1 MAQKTE
7 EPDKK
12 GIIPVSHVRLVYIS
26 DDGMYVRQLIRVV
39 LLACNMADI
48 VWTTL
53 TSFMKL
59 ILIFL

>member
-26 DDGMYVRQLIRVV
+26 DDGTCADKFHNALRIIHLRV
-39 LLACNMADI
+39 
-48 VWTTL
+48 T
-53 TSFMKL
+53 
-59 ILIFL
+59 

>member
-26 DDGMYVRQLIRVV
+26 DDGMCVGKLHNALRIIHLRV
-39 LLACNMADI
+39 
-48 VWTTL
+48 T
-53 TSFMKL
+53 
-59 ILIFL
+59 